1 MNYKSSVPLDNSS
14 SVTKFKHGPCRVFAI
29 ARFCGTTASLI
40 AANLRIL
47 PEINCIVSFQRDEF

>member
-14 SVTKFKHGPCRVFAI
+14 SVTKFKHGPCLVFAI
-29 ARFCGTTASLI
+29 ARICGTIASLI

-47 PEINCIVSFQRDEF
+47 PEINCT